1 MVNDDNSLLC
11 IVFNVMVCISP
22 YLLVIV
28 LCVLLRFM
36 AYDYP
41 FDIFKLSFP
50 NKFKSGCGT
59 ILVSHVDEWYNIPI

>member
-1 MVNDDNSLLC
+1 
-11 IVFNVMVCISP
+11 
-22 YLLVIV
+22 
-28 LCVLLRFM
+28 M

-59 ILVSHVDEWYNIPI
+59 ILVSHVDEKDKRTNNDLQNITHKTKDRVVLH